1 MAILK
6 VGKKITARKDQHAD
20 TIAATPVY
28 GVIKYVINGAKTND
42 GALVSN
48 NYVNDQDAMSL
59 AEGMIFDLK
68 HAPYGI
74 DENTRWALHL
84 KHSFSPDEQV
94 TPELAHQIGV
104 ELAEAITDGEY
115 KYVVATHVDRH
126 HIHNHIVICMAGQLP
141 PHKHMRP
148 HKTAI
153 QQWRSISDELCKEYG
168 LSVLEPS
175 KTQPEQY
182 AKTFEELYAELKG
195 VGKKQ
200 ALRTMIDEAVITSQ
214 TYQEFVDALQ
224 ERGISVA
231 MRGNNIVY
239 TNLATGMKVRSSK
252 LGYAYTPA
260 ALMSRIQGQILGW
273 VSINEALIKSQN
285 ANTITFYLP
294 KSKRQ
299 LLMSVPRDQLIESN
313 KTYHIFFAED
323 SQIVLKDRRGRY
335 AKTINKQD
343 LYQYFGDKTLTALQQ
358 LSRSTNTSKQHV
370 VMGRSEAQNRFLRYQ
385 AIRIDQ
391 LNQQVDQ
398 LMHARQTLNMGISLQ
413 TRIDQINNDMKTMQR
428 EMKACLAAL
437 IDAEQNGDHEAQ
449 QTVQAQLEQYEQ
461 DISIAQTQLREL
473 QAIQAP
479 QYKRTVQRN
488 KPRR

>member
-6 VGKKITARKDQHAD
+6 LGKKIAARKDQHAD
-20 TIAATPVY
+20 TIATTPVY
-28 GVIKYVINGAKTND
+28 GVIKYVINDAKTNN
-42 GALVSN
+42 GRLVSN
-48 NYVNDQDAMSL
+48 NYANDQDAMSL

-68 HAPYGI
+68 HSPYGI
-74 DENTRWALHL
+74 GNNTRWALHL
-84 KHSFSPDEQV
+84 KHSFSPGEQV

-115 KYVVATHVDRH
+115 KYIVATHVDRH

-141 PHKHMRP
+141 PHAHMQLS
-148 HKTAI
+148 KDAI
-153 QQWRSISDELCKEYG
+153 QQWRSISDELCKQYG

-252 LGYAYTPA
+252 LGYAYTPD
-260 ALMSRIQGQILGW
+260 ALMSRIQGRILGW

-323 SQIVLKDRRGRY
+323 AKIVLKDRRGRY
-335 AKTINKQD
+335 SKTINKHD

-358 LSRSTNTSKQHV
+358 LAYSNRTSQHHA
-370 VMGRSEAQNRFLRYQ
+370 VMGRSEAHNRYLRYQ

-391 LNQQVDQ
+391 LNERIDQ
-398 LMHARQTLNMGISLQ
+398 LMSVRQTMQQGISINTAMSQL
-413 TRIDQINNDMKTMQR
+413 NNDIKTLQR
-428 EMKACLAAL
+428 EMKAELTAL
-437 IDAEQNGDHEAQ
+437 IDAEHNNDPETRAQ
-449 QTVQAQLEQYEQ
+449 VQAQLEQLEQ
-461 DISIAQTQLREL
+461 DLTSTQQQLQEL
-473 QAIQAP
+473 QRFTQRE
-479 QYKRTVQRN
+479 QEQQRTR
-488 KPRR
+488 KHPRR